1 MKRLT
6 LTLLASILA
15 VVMVSS
21 AFAAQGAGKAK
32 GTKSGNQG
40 QVCPIGQTNTNCQ
53 ICPNSQVCPKV
64 PPKDGTGN
72 QKGKVK
78 KSGKQGVCP
87 NSQVCPNVPP
97 KDGTGNK
104 RRGK

>member
-1 MKRLT
+1 MKRLAF
-6 LTLLASILA
+6 TLLTGILA

-21 AFAAQGAGKAK
+21 TFAAQGSGTAK
-32 GTKSGNQG
+32 GPKAGNQG
-40 QVCPIGQTNTNCQ
+40 QVCPMGQASSNCQ
-53 ICPNSQVCPKV
+53 ICPNNQICPNV